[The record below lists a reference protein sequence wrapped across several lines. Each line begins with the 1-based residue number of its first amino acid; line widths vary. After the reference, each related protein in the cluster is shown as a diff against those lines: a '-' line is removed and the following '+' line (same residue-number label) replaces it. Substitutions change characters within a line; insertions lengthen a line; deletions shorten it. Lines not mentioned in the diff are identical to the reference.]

1 MIDVIIFY
9 TLNKIRVTFLL
20 HYVNFCFKFELKLK
34 MTRRRGV
41 TIFKFQYMNHTEQ
54 NKNSQIFT
62 PFGFSRTICPN
73 STIKY
78 KTRKPMVQVRKW
90 TRPGRPNIQN
100 GVW

>member
-9 TLNKIRVTFLL
+9 TLNKIRVTFSL
-20 HYVNFCFKFELKLK
+20 HNVNFCFKFKLIK
-34 MTRRRGV
+34 DDSTGSQY
-41 TIFKFQYMNHTEQ
+41 FKFQYMSHTEQ
-54 NKNSQIFT
+54 NKNSPIFI